1 MKVGIYGGTFDPVHN
16 GHLALAEA
24 ALAAFSLERVLFV
37 PGHVTP
43 FKIGVRTASAEDRLE
58 MLRLAVA
65 GRPHLGVSTIELDRG
80 GVSYTVDT
88 LEALRAAHP
97 DWDLWFLLGAD
108 SLPALGRW
116 HRGAD
121 IPRLANVGTLRRPG
135 IALPA
140 RLDGFS
146 PEVSRRLLAN
156 VADGDCPD
164 ISSSE
169 VRRRAAAG
177 ESLEGLVPE
186 AVAEYIARRGVYRA
200 ATDSG
205 AVSRC

>member
-1 MKVGIYGGTFDPVHN
+1 MRVGIYGGTFNPVHN

-24 ALAAFSLERVLFV
+24 ALGAFALERVLFV

-43 FKIGVRTASAEDRLE
+43 FKIGVRVASDGDRLA
-58 MLRLAVA
+58 MLRLAIA
-65 GRPHLGVSTIELDRG
+65 GRPAFGVSTVELDRG

-88 LEALRAAHP
+88 LECLRAAHP
-97 DWDLWFLLGAD
+97 DWDLWLLLGAD
-108 SLPALGRW
+108 SLLSLGRW

-121 IPRLANVGTLRRPG
+121 IPRLASVGTLRRPG
-135 IALPA
+135 VVLPG

-146 PEVSRRLLAN
+146 PDVSRGLLAN

-169 VRRRAAAG
+169 VRRRARAG
-177 ESLEGLVPE
+177 EPLAGLVPD
-186 AVAEYIARRGVYRA
+186 AVAGYIVHHGVYG
-200 ATDSG
+200 G
-205 AVSRC
+205 AP